1 MVPKNGFFDVTRH
14 RDPVEAYGCPLLL
27 IGHLVLSVAMS
38 NGVRWEIYMNIKIE
52 MQVGKDKTF

>member
-1 MVPKNGFFDVTRH
+1 MPATADWAFGVIRGM
-14 RDPVEAYGCPLLL
+14 
-27 IGHLVLSVAMS
+27 AMS